1 MAKMTLADLKT
12 QATAY
17 VAAAKQA
24 GDFSPTTDN
33 LIGLVDKIGKIVML
47 DGTFTDKLPEFDGEN
62 LPLGKTIEEYFID
75 LIAPS
80 NYDATGASN
89 DAPSYPSVEDA
100 AYSYSLG
107 RKMFKTTQKYDDLE
121 RACLS
126 EADFANMTA
135 KIIGRLGDSEN
146 MWRYQEKKQLIANL
160 IMKAGPEHYVTVAAP
175 ADTATGEAAIK
186 QIKSDVETASF
197 ANEGNSLN
205 NQLIGAAPELLL
217 LVRKGVV
224 PSWEVD
230 TMAGAIHPDYLA
242 TGVKIK
248 VVDDFGPVPAKF
260 WGVLI
265 DPRGIRLHEDYR
277 AVRNHENAD
286 GDFMNFVLH
295 VEATG
300 FISRNTFVKVYQDKP
315 GE

>member
-1 MAKMTLADLKT
+1 MAKMTLTDLKT
-12 QATAY
+12 QAIAY

-24 GDFSPTTDN
+24 GKFSATTDN

-80 NYDATGASN
+80 TYDATGASN
-89 DAPSYPSVEDA
+89 DAPSYPSVEAA

-135 KIIGRLGDSEN
+135 KIVGRLGDSEN

-160 IMKAGPEHYVTVAAP
+160 IAKAGTTHTVTIAAP
-175 ADTATGEAAIK
+175 TDTSTGEAAIK
-186 QIKSDVETASF
+186 QIKGDVETASF

-205 NQLIGAAPELLL
+205 GQLIGAAPELVL
-217 LVRKGVV
+217 LVKKGVV

-248 VVDDFGPVPAKF
+248 VVDDFANADAKV

-265 DPRGIRLHEDYR
+265 DPRGVRLHEDYR

-300 FISRNTFVKVYQDKP
+300 FISKNTFVKVYK
-315 GE
+315 GA

>member
-12 QATAY
+12 QALAY
-17 VAAAKQA
+17 VDAAKQA
-24 GDFSPTTDN
+24 GTFTATTDN

-80 NYDATGASN
+80 DYDATGANN

-160 IMKAGPEHYVTVAAP
+160 IAKATLAGPSHVVTIATP
-175 ADTATGEAAIK
+175 TDTSTGEAAIK

-205 NQLIGAAPELLL
+205 GQLIGAAPELVL

-248 VVDDFGPVPAKF
+248 VIDDFGPAPAKV

-300 FISRNTFVKVYQDKP
+300 FISTNTFVKVYK
-315 GE
+315 EA

>member
-1 MAKMTLADLKT
+1 MAKMTLTDLKT
-12 QATAY
+12 QAVAY

-24 GDFSPTTDN
+24 GAFTATTNN

-47 DGTFTDKLPEFDGEN
+47 DGTFTDKLPEFDGETV
-62 LPLGKTIEEYFID
+62 PLGKTIEEYFLD

-80 NYDATGASN
+80 DFDATGAKN
-89 DAPSYPSVEDA
+89 DAPAYPSVEDA
-100 AYSYSLG
+100 AYSYTLG

-146 MWRYQEKKQLIANL
+146 MWRYQEKKQLVANL
-160 IMKAGPEHYVTVAAP
+160 IAKAGTAHTVTIAAP
-175 ADTATGEAAIK
+175 TDTSTGEAAIK

-205 NQLIGAAPELLL
+205 GQLIGAAPELIL
-217 LVRKGVV
+217 LVKKGIV
-224 PSWEVD
+224 PAWEV
-230 TMAGAIHPDYLA
+230 TTLSGAIHPDYLA

-248 VVDDFGPVPAKF
+248 VVDDFANADAKV
-260 WGVLI
+260 WGVLL
-265 DPRGIRLHEDYR
+265 DPRGVKLHEGYR

-286 GDFMNFVLH
+286 GDFENFVLH

-300 FISRNTFVKVYQDKP
+300 FLSKNTYFKVYK
-315 GE
+315 GA

>member
-1 MAKMTLADLKT
+1 MAKMTIADLKT
-12 QATAY
+12 QAAAY

-24 GDFSPTTDN
+24 GTFSATTDN
-33 LIGLVDKIGKIVML
+33 LLGLVDKIGKIVML
-47 DGTFTDKLPEFDGEN
+47 DGSFTDKLPEFDGET

-80 NYDATGASN
+80 DYDSTGANN

-100 AYSYSLG
+100 AYCYSLG

-126 EADFANMTA
+126 EGDFVNMTA
-135 KIIGRLGDSEN
+135 KIVGRLGDSEN
-146 MWRYQEKKQLIANL
+146 MWRYQEKKQLVANL
-160 IMKAGPEHYVTVAAP
+160 IAKAGTAHTVAIAAP
-175 ADTATGEAAIK
+175 TDTATGEAAIK
-186 QIKSDVETASF
+186 QIKGDVETASF

-205 NQLIGAAPELLL
+205 GQLIGAAPELVL
-217 LVRKGVV
+217 LVKKGVV

-248 VVDDFGPVPAKF
+248 VVDDFANADAKV

-265 DPRGIRLHEDYR
+265 DPRGLRLHEDYR

-300 FISRNTFVKVYQDKP
+300 FISKNTFVKVYK
-315 GE
+315 GA

>member
-1 MAKMTLADLKT
+1 MAKMTLTDLKT

-24 GDFSPTTDN
+24 GVFAATTNN

-80 NYDATGASN
+80 NYDATGANN
-89 DAPSYPSVEDA
+89 DAPSYPSVEAA

-135 KIIGRLGDSEN
+135 KIVGRLGDSEN

-160 IMKAGPEHYVTVAAP
+160 IAKAGTAHTVAIAAP
-175 ADTATGEAAIK
+175 TDTSTGEAAIK
-186 QIKSDVETASF
+186 QIKGDVETASF

-205 NQLIGAAPELLL
+205 GQLIGAAPELVL
-217 LVRKGVV
+217 LVKKGVV

-230 TMAGAIHPDYLA
+230 TMAGAIHPDYLS

-248 VVDDFGPVPAKF
+248 VVDDFANADAKV

-265 DPRGIRLHEDYR
+265 DPRGVRLHEDYR

-300 FISRNTFVKVYQDKP
+300 FISKNTFVKVYK
-315 GE
+315 GA